1 MKLVSIEAFIIII
14 LLIVI
19 LNVSINNYHSK
30 REYVP
35 ITIYRNPYRFMPQRR
50 YRPHGRYIPGRD
62 WLSKF
67 TPSVD
72 GDWHVG
78 PDGKFLP
85 ENKGGI
91 VPIKPL

>member
-1 MKLVSIEAFIIII
+1 MKLVSIEAVLILI
-14 LLIVI
+14 LLAVI
-19 LNVSINNYHSK
+19 LYISIYGNTK
-30 REYVP
+30 KEYIP
-35 ITIYRNPYRFMPQRR
+35 INIYRNPYRFMPHRR

-62 WLSKF
+62 WISRF

-85 ENKGGI
+85 KSKGGI
-91 VPIKPL
+91 VPIQPL